1 MYRAKKSIRPDGW
14 LRLTPLGALLLPL
27 AMHAQI
33 PAEGVSRE
41 LARSRAGQISDVR
54 YRLSLELAPD
64 TDRLPGHA
72 EISFNLAGNLADSH
86 NPVILDY
93 RDGSAANLSINGAA
107 ADVERAGGHLI
118 VPGRYFIAGN
128 NRITLDFTSGIA
140 TSGRAI
146 TRYFDRD
153 DGAQYIYSLFV
164 PMDASQA
171 FPCFDQPDLK
181 ARFHLDVTAPDGWT
195 AVSNT
200 GIESSA
206 PAKPGFRHTGF
217 AETQPLSTYLFAFA
231 AGPFRA
237 ISGDGV
243 RLFVRQSTFDRAT
256 QEAPEVL
263 RIARAGMLHMA
274 EYFQHPFPFEKYDL
288 VLIPGFPFGG
298 MEHAGATFL
307 REESVLFRSVPTAGD
322 KIQRAALV
330 LHETAH
336 QWFGDLVTMRWFDDL
351 WLKEG
356 FAQYMAY
363 ETLATLYSP
372 NEIWK
377 RFYQSFKPS
386 AYAIDSTIGTTPIH
400 QSIANLKDAKSA
412 YGAIVYS
419 KTPGILRQLSFV
431 IGETPFRDGVRLF
444 LREHAYGNAEWD
456 DLIHAYERASAKP
469 LTAWADAWIRQRG
482 MPQVDAAWSCADG
495 RIDRFT
501 LRQTDVLGEGH
512 LWPIRTQILLA
523 YDGAPPS
530 TVSANLAEA
539 AAAISELTGKACP
552 AWAFAN
558 DGDYAYGRFLLD
570 ERSLEYVTG
579 HIEAVGDPF
588 RRTLLWG
595 ALWDGVREV
604 KMAPSTYIR
613 LAIRALPAEADESIT
628 QSVLSHTATAFQRYS
643 SDAQRAAVASDLEGM
658 LEHRMREAPDL
669 SLRILYYRAFRA
681 VAVTPAALALLKS
694 ILAGRA
700 SVPGL
705 EIKPLD
711 RWAMITAL
719 LAHGDPDAPALL
731 RAEQDRDATGDGRK
745 YAYVAGAARPEAATK
760 RQYFKDYLENPAVQE
775 DWIEQS
781 LAAFNTWNQAA
792 LTLPYLEPALSAL
805 PQIKRDRKIFFVLAW
820 LNAFIGGQDG
830 AAAADKVRQ
839 WLQAH
844 PPDQDLERKVLE
856 VLDELDRT
864 VRIRARFSP

>member
-1 MYRAKKSIRPDGW
+1 M
-14 LRLTPLGALLLPL
+14 LLALPL
-27 AMHAQI
+27 AAQS
-33 PAEGVSRE
+33 PTEGVSQD
-41 LARSRAGQISDVR
+41 LARSRASRISDV
-54 YRLSLELAPD
+54 YYHLSLELALAPD
-64 TDRLPGHA
+64 TDRVPGRE
-72 EISFNLAGNLADSH
+72 EISLNLKSVADT
-86 NPVILDY
+86 VVLDF
-93 RDGSAANLSINGAA
+93 RDGSATNLTVNGAT
-107 ADVERAGGHLI
+107 ADVEPVNGHLI
-118 VPGRYFIAGN
+118 VPGHYFIPGR
-128 NRITLDFTSGIA
+128 NRIALDFTSSIA

-146 TRYFDRD
+146 TRYLDRD

-181 ARFHLDVTAPDGWT
+181 ARFHLDIAAPDAWT
-195 AVSNT
+195 VVSNT
-200 GIESSA
+200 RIESAA
-206 PAKPGFRHTGF
+206 PGRPGFRHTVF
-217 AETQPLSTYLFAFA
+217 AETQPLPTYLFAFA

-237 ISGDGV
+237 IPGEGF
-243 RLFVRQSTFDRAT
+243 RLFVRQSKFDRAT

-263 RIARAGMLHMA
+263 RIARAGVLHMA

-307 REESVLFRSVPTAGD
+307 REESILFRSVPTAGD

-386 AYAIDSTIGTTPIH
+386 AYAIDSTAGTTPIH
-400 QSIANLKDAKSA
+400 QLILNLKDAKSA

-431 IGETPFRDGVRLF
+431 IGETAFRDGVRLF
-444 LREHAYGNAEWD
+444 LREHQYGNAEWN
-456 DLIHAYERASAKP
+456 DLIHAYERASGQP
-469 LTAWADAWIRQRG
+469 LTAWADAWIKQRG
-482 MPQVDAAWSCADG
+482 MPQVDAAWSCAEG

-501 LRQTDVLGEGH
+501 LHQTDVLGEGH

-523 YDGAPPS
+523 YDSAPPL
-530 TVSANLAEA
+530 TVSAGLSESA
-539 AAAISELTGKACP
+539 AAVPELTGKPCP

-558 DGDYAYGRFLLD
+558 DHDYAYGRFLLD
-570 ERSLEYVTG
+570 ERSLQYVTA
-579 HIEAVGDPF
+579 HIDTIADTF
-588 RRTLLWG
+588 RRALLWG
-595 ALWDGVREV
+595 ALWDGVRELQ
-604 KMAPSTYIR
+604 MAPSSYIR
-613 LAIRALPAEADESIT
+613 LAIRALPAENDEALT
-628 QSVLSHTATAFQRYS
+628 QSALAHTATAFAYYL
-643 SDAQRAAVASDLEGM
+643 SDAQRAALAHELEAM
-658 LEHRMREAPDL
+658 LEHRMQDAPDL
-669 SLRILYYRAFRA
+669 SLRILYYRAFRS
-681 VAVTPAALALLKS
+681 VAVTPAALARLKS
-694 ILAGRA
+694 ILAGRS

-711 RWAMITAL
+711 RWTMITAL
-719 LAHGDPDAPALL
+719 LAHADPDAPALL
-731 RAEQDRDATGDGRK
+731 HAEQDRDPTGDGRK
-745 YAYVAGAARPEAATK
+745 YAYVAAASRPDAATK
-760 RQYFKDYLENPAVQE
+760 RQYFKDYLENPALQE

-781 LAAFNTWNQAA
+781 LTAFNYWNQAA
-792 LTLPYLEPALSAL
+792 LTLPYLEPALNSL

-830 AAAADKVRQ
+830 AAAANEVRQ

-844 PPDQDLERKVLE
+844 PPEPDLERKVLE

-864 VRIRARFSP
+864 VRIRARFSQ